1 MAVYPFYVEVNSS
14 SRANTVGV
22 GTREKKGYVETYIYQ
37 RDEGA
42 ITTPFKIVQRS
53 KEIVDTETNKVVLE
67 LRTEVYH
74 NGKLIDAHTTLY

>member
-22 GTREKKGYVETYIYQ
+22 GDRHKKAYMETYIYQ
-37 RDEGA
+37 RDRGE

-53 KEIVDTETNKVVLE
+53 VEDGGELKPYTEIYYNGELIKTHITN
-67 LRTEVYH
+67 Y
-74 NGKLIDAHTTLY
+74 

>member
-22 GTREKKGYVETYIYQ
+22 GAKSKKGYIETYIHQ

-42 ITTPFKIVQRS
+42 IITPFKIVQHS
-53 KEIVDTETNKVVLE
+53 IEEDGDIKLH
-67 LRTEVYH
+67 TEVYH
-74 NGKLIDAHTTLY
+74 NGKLIKTHTTNY